1 MTFRAA
7 TTKILVRTPHFV
19 PPVQILT
26 SCLQTA
32 YMKTSVSTPGR
43 HAFFNQFS
51 QKALKSLDSAGFKY
65 PSRPAI
71 ILTGGLRTPNLL
83 CSALRLGHTDML
95 GIGRYSIVCPQI
107 PNIMRDFENMQ
118 GNSDGDKPFGAQ
130 PDFSTSEK
138 YLKRWPVVILWNTL
152 SKIKLI
158 GAGLDLAWYMIIL
171 RQLAIAELRGLQ
183 GHSDIFRLTEEPYY
197 AADALWTLFQMYFWL
212 PNSECPH
219 LLTAGGLTL
228 LACFCLYL
236 ACQITRYV

>member
-1 MTFRAA
+1 
-7 TTKILVRTPHFV
+7 
-19 PPVQILT
+19 
-26 SCLQTA
+26 
-32 YMKTSVSTPGR
+32 
-43 HAFFNQFS
+43 
-51 QKALKSLDSAGFKY
+51 
-65 PSRPAI
+65 
-71 ILTGGLRTPNLL
+71 
-83 CSALRLGHTDML
+83 
-95 GIGRYSIVCPQI
+95 
-107 PNIMRDFENMQ
+107 MRDFENMQ